1 MDQVWILQNRMNPSF
16 AFYSR
21 TVKYEI
27 DRPNNT
33 FFKINAPKQH
43 VPIIWTFKN
52 VKSAR
57 SFSQHLIHEQELLK
71 FDVDGTKCHFKFKKN
86 LEPWNFSDQISDM
99 YVPIDVMNDQ
109 TIQFEDH
116 LVNLVVSTQCQF
128 CVVYHV
134 SNRENILEIDG
145 GLIRPY
151 DTIYERVDE
160 SVNETILELLEQN
173 LSF

>member
-1 MDQVWILQNRMNPSF
+1 
-16 AFYSR
+16 
-21 TVKYEI
+21 
-27 DRPNNT
+27 
-33 FFKINAPKQH
+33 
-43 VPIIWTFKN
+43 
-52 VKSAR
+52 
-57 SFSQHLIHEQELLK
+57 
-71 FDVDGTKCHFKFKKN
+71 VD
-86 LEPWNFSDQISDM
+86 FSDQISDM